1 MSRGILVVVSGFSGA
16 GKGTIMHRLMEKYD
30 NYALSVSA
38 TTRAPRPGEEEGKA
52 YFFRTKEQFE
62 DMIKKDELIEYAQ
75 YVENYY
81 GTPKAYV
88 EEHLSKGHDVI
99 LEIEIQGAR
108 KIKAKYPEAILVF
121 VTAPSMEELKARL
134 VGRGTEEPDV
144 IQKRLSRAAQE
155 AEGADEYEYLLVNDQ
170 VEDAVDRLHEII
182 QGEHLAMERNLEF
195 IHQIQKEAA
204 AFVEE

>member
-62 DMIKKDELIEYAQ
+62 EMIRKDELIEYAQ

-81 GTPKAYV
+81 GTPRAYV
-88 EEHLSKGHDVI
+88 EDHLSKGHDVI

-108 KIKAKYPEAILVF
+108 KIKEKYPEAILVF

-134 VGRGTEEPDV
+134 VGRGTEKPDV
-144 IQKRLSRAAQE
+144 IQKRLARAAQE

-182 QGEHLAMERNLEF
+182 RGEHLAMERNLDF

>member
-62 DMIKKDELIEYAQ
+62 EMIRKDELIEYAQ

-88 EEHLSKGHDVI
+88 EDHLSKGHDVI

-108 KIKAKYPEAILVF
+108 KIKEKYPESIMVF
-121 VTAPSMEELKARL
+121 VTAPSMAELKARL

-144 IQKRLSRAAQE
+144 IQKRLARAAQE

-182 QGEHLAMERNLEF
+182 RGEHLAMERNLDF